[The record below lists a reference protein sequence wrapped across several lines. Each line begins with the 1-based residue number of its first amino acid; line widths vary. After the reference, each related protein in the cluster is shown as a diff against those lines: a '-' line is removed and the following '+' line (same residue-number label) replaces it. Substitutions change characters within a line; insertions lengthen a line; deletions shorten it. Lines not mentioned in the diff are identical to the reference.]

1 MIFNIPKDI
10 NVEIKVY
17 NTITFFD
24 IAFIVLFMAV
34 AKILSFLVYSK
45 FIFIYYIFCF
55 CSAIFLTSKSI
66 SNPKRRNFQSIYLAF
81 IRDRNIYHRIKI
93 NE

>member
-17 NTITFFD
+17 NAITFFD

-34 AKILSFLVYSK
+34 AKILSF
-45 FIFIYYIFCF
+45 
-55 CSAIFLTSKSI
+55 
-66 SNPKRRNFQSIYLAF
+66 
-81 IRDRNIYHRIKI
+81 
-93 NE
+93 